1 MCYHINTGF
10 GDGFTDVQTI
20 DEKVNMPNLS
30 ITHLALTPTL
40 TIPAGETLHVR
51 VLPWHNLAE
60 AKSGKYICVK
70 NVKIEGMAFE
80 PQDEGI
86 EEVTGDGLQVT
97 GKILRNGQLLIIRD
111 GKTYNAMGQ
120 MVDVE

>member
-1 MCYHINTGF
+1 
-10 GDGFTDVQTI
+10 
-20 DEKVNMPNLS
+20 
-30 ITHLALTPTL
+30 
-40 TIPAGETLHVR
+40 
-51 VLPWHNLAE
+51 
-60 AKSGKYICVK
+60 
-70 NVKIEGMAFE
+70 MAFE

-86 EEVTGDGLQVT
+86 EEVTGDGLRVT